1 MWIRSPPV
9 VVGDEVFAVKTS
21 IIHFVAI
28 HADLLT
34 LRGGTS
40 FVLGTLRMF
49 CEECSVLKHD
59 NHKMKLLKFPVMVL
73 LASDEQEYQSVD

>member
-1 MWIRSPPV
+1 MDRAIMWIRSPPV

-21 IIHFVAI
+21 IIFYVAI

-40 FVLGTLRMF
+40 FVLGTCRMF
-49 CEECSVLKHD
+49 RKECSVLKHD
-59 NHKMKLLKFPVMVL
+59 NHKKKLLKL
-73 LASDEQEYQSVD
+73 LSTSSAIAR

>member
-1 MWIRSPPV
+1 MDRAIMWIRSPPV
-9 VVGDEVFAVKTS
+9 TVGDETFAVKTS

-40 FVLGTLRMF
+40 FVLGT
-49 CEECSVLKHD
+49 
-59 NHKMKLLKFPVMVL
+59 
-73 LASDEQEYQSVD
+73 